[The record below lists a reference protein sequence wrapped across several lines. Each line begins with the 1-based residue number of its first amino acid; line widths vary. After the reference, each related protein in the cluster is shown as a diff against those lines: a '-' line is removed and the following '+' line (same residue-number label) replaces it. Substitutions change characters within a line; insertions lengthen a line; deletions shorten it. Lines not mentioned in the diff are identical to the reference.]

1 MEIITEWPILTE
13 ELKKVILRG
22 KNPEEY
28 EIYPVAFRRKPTD
41 IGYVAVAKDPYII
54 PRDQVQND

>member
-41 IGYVAVAKDPYII
+41 IGYVAVAKDPYI
-54 PRDQVQND
+54 